1 VPVVLIDANIEGQ
14 GTHIWRRM
22 QTSEWRE
29 FAAALDVNFQ
39 TFREAGLDIAS
50 RDNVVWRFC
59 QRHGYYLLTGNR
71 NEDSE
76 DSLEATLRREGT
88 ATSLSVFTL
97 PSPDRVYFDPSYV
110 DRIVEKAPGLCPV
123 CRQHP
128 WSRTAISPL
137 NRESKRKRKLKS
149 FWSP

>member
-1 VPVVLIDANIEGQ
+1 MPVVLIDANIEGQ

-88 ATSLSVFTL
+88 ATSLPVFTL
-97 PSPDRVYFDPSYV
+97 PSPDRVYFDPTYL
-110 DRIVEKAPGLCPV
+110 DRIVEKLGDDQRQGNHLVGRQGDPFGALYVTPGVLDT
-123 CRQHP
+123 RG
-128 WSRTAISPL
+128 
-137 NRESKRKRKLKS
+137 
-149 FWSP
+149 F